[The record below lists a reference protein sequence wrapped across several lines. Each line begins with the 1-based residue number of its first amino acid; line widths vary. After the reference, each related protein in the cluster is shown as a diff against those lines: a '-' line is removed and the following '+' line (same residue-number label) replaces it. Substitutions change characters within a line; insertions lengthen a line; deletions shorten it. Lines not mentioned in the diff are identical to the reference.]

1 MKIFV
6 FATVLLASVAAPI
19 AIVRRAN
26 LRLQETSGPLSEQ
39 SSRLAELTASNEQ
52 LTKQLAD
59 AASAGSGGQERS
71 EILKLR
77 NEIGQLRRA
86 VDEVDKLRS
95 NNSALHTA
103 RDQSNPA
110 ADANAPDP
118 ATVHAHWEKAQL
130 GFAGYADP
138 MAALQ
143 SALWAMSR
151 GDPEKLAGS
160 VTRDAFKKLT
170 REGWNDRKSDVE
182 EMADSARDI
191 SASLGPAIAFSIT
204 TQKPAGD
211 DVAIIGVYFEGEGQT
226 RRIAMKKVDGEW
238 KLSKM
243 GRAGDND
250 EDIQNGY
257 SVWP

>member
-1 MKIFV
+1 MKVFIFV
-6 FATVLLASVAAPI
+6 TVLLASVAAPF

-26 LRLQETSGPLSEQ
+26 LQLQETSSVLHDQ
-39 SSRLAELTASNEQ
+39 SARLADLAASNEL
-52 LTKQLAD
+52 LTKQLAT
-59 AASAGSGGQERS
+59 AASTGSEGQERS
-71 EILKLR
+71 ELLKLR
-77 NEIGQLRRA
+77 NEIGRLRRA
-86 VDEVDKLRS
+86 VDEVEKLRS
-95 NNSALHTA
+95 NNSVLQVA
-103 RDQSNPA
+103 RSNLA

-118 ATVHAHWEKAQL
+118 ATVQARWEKAQL

-160 VTRDAFKKLT
+160 VTREASKKLT

-191 SASLGPAIAFSIT
+191 TASLGPATAFSIT

-211 DVAIIGVYFEGEGQT
+211 DVAIIAVYFEGEGHT

-238 KLSKM
+238 KLDRM